1 MASGEPKYGD
11 EKHAP
16 GGYYSGRNP
25 IPSIQRFVENMDK
38 DKKRRDAEIEA
49 QKAQAIGAAGA
60 DVKDHKE
67 GQAVGV
73 EGTRKTVTDPTTGRQ
88 VQIED
93 VNADFM
99 KSVENPMVYCKTL

>member
-16 GGYYSGRNP
+16 GGYYSGMNP
-25 IPSIQRFVENMDK
+25 IPNIQRFIENMDK
-38 DKKRRDAEIEA
+38 DKKRRDAEMEA
-49 QKAQAIGAAGA
+49 QKAQPTVTAGA
-60 DVKDHKE
+60 DVQDHKE
-67 GQAVGV
+67 GQPAGV

-99 KSVENPMVYCKTL
+99 KSVENPMVDCKTL